1 MWGEDL
7 VQKLRDL
14 PAGVTERTIRAWCMY
29 DWANSPFAT
38 TLMSALFPP
47 FFRSL
52 VIEAGLPVSDATAFW
67 GYTASAA
74 LLIAAFI
81 APVLGAVSDYTG
93 GKKRFVGIFAGFG
106 ILATAAFVFIG
117 DDTWSFASLLYIVAA
132 VGFSGSIVFYESILP
147 HITTK
152 KSIDAVSSR
161 GYATGYLGG
170 GTLLTINVL
179 WVMRPEWFGM
189 PDVGFAIRASFLS
202 VAVWWAVYS
211 IPFFA
216 RVPEPPANGRR
227 QPGRRRAVLLEGFS
241 RLART
246 FREVRKFRQL
256 FIYLVAFWVY
266 SDGIG
271 TIIRMATAY
280 GDEIGIGITDMTLAL
295 VLTQFV
301 AVPSTILL
309 GRYASQFGAKR
320 SILLT
325 LFVYMAVSTSAY
337 FMRDAWHFYVLAL
350 AVGTVQ
356 GGAGAL
362 SRSLYGSMVP
372 KNRSAEFFG
381 FYSLSA
387 KFAGIFGP
395 LVFGFVSQL
404 VGHSRFSIVSVV
416 IFFIVGAVLLS
427 RVDVEEG
434 KRVARQAERDE
445 ESGELA
451 AISPRIPA

>member
-1 MWGEDL
+1 MPEH
-7 VQKLRDL
+7 VQ
-14 PAGVTERTIRAWCMY
+14 AGPREITDRVIRAWCMY

-52 VIEAGLPVSDATAFW
+52 VIEAGLPVEDATAFW

-106 ILATAAFVFIG
+106 ILATASFVFIG
-117 DDTWSFASLLYIVAA
+117 DDTWSLASFLYIIAA
-132 VGFSGSIVFYESILP
+132 VGFSGSIVFYESLLP

-152 KSIDAVSSR
+152 ENIDAVSSR

-170 GTLLTINVL
+170 GTLLVINVL
-179 WVMRPEWFGM
+179 WISHPEWFGM
-189 PDVGFAIRASFLS
+189 PDLGFALRASFLS
-202 VAVWWAVYS
+202 VAVWWALYS

-216 RVPEPPANGRR
+216 RVPEPPANGG
-227 QPGRRRAVLLEGFS
+227 GRELGHAVLVEGFQ

-246 FREVRKFRQL
+246 FHEIRKFRHL
-256 FIYLVAFWVY
+256 FIFLIAFWVY

-295 VLTQFV
+295 VLTQFI
-301 AVPSTILL
+301 AVPFTMLFGKYA
-309 GRYASQFGAKR
+309 GRVGAKK
-320 SILLT
+320 SIMLT
-325 LFVYMAVSTSAY
+325 LFVYMGVSVSAY
-337 FMRDAWHFYVLAL
+337 FMSTAWHFYLLAV

-404 VGHSRFSIVSVV
+404 AGHSRFSIVSVI
-416 IFFIVGAVLLS
+416 IFFIVGAVLLT

-434 KRVARQAERDE
+434 KRVARQAERDD
-445 ESGELA
+445 ESGEVAVL
-451 AISPRIPA
+451 SPRIPV